1 MDSEFGGDLFTI
13 TDDDGNDY
21 VLEHVD
27 TIELDNIFY
36 LAFLPTDLEEDD
48 EDYGLIILKKT
59 EEDGE
64 QILASIDDDDE
75 LLEDLF
81 ERFIDRILDGEDE

>member
-1 MDSEFGGDLFTI
+1 MSSEYGGDLYTI

-27 TIELDNIFY
+27 TIELNDVFY

-64 QILASIDDDDE
+64 QVLVSIDDDEE

-81 ERFIDRILDGEDE
+81 ERFIDRLLDEEED

>member
-1 MDSEFGGDLFTI
+1 MDSEYGRDLFTI

-27 TIELDNIFY
+27 TIEIDNVFY
-36 LAFLPTDLEEDD
+36 LAFLPTDLGEDD
-48 EDYGLIILKKT
+48 ENYGLIILKKT

-64 QILASIDDDDE
+64 QILVSIDDDDD

-81 ERFIDRILDGEDE
+81 ERFIDRILDDEEE

>member
-13 TDDDGNDY
+13 TDDDGNDF

-27 TIELDNIFY
+27 TIELDNVFY

-64 QILASIDDDDE
+64 QILVSIDDDDE

-81 ERFIDRILDGEDE
+81 ERFIDRILDDEEE

>member
-1 MDSEFGGDLFTI
+1 MSSEFGGDLLTI

-27 TIELDNIFY
+27 TIEIDDVFY

-64 QILASIDDDDE
+64 QILVSIDDDDE

-81 ERFIDRILDGEDE
+81 ERFIDRILDDEEE

>member
-21 VLEHVD
+21 ILEHVD
-27 TIELDNIFY
+27 TIEIDDVFY
-36 LAFLPTDLEEDD
+36 LAFLPTDLDEDD
-48 EDYGLIILKKT
+48 EEYGLIILKKT

-64 QILASIDDDDE
+64 QILVSIDDDDA

-81 ERFIDRILDGEDE
+81 ERFIDRLLDEDEE

>member
-21 VLEHVD
+21 VLEHID
-27 TIELDNIFY
+27 TIEEDNIFY

-59 EEDGE
+59 EENGE
-64 QILASIDDDDE
+64 EVLVSIDDDEE

-81 ERFIDRILDGEDE
+81 DRFIFRILDDEE

>member
-1 MDSEFGGDLFTI
+1 MDSELGGDLFTI

-27 TIELDNIFY
+27 TIEIDNVFY

-64 QILASIDDDDE
+64 QILVSIDDDDE

-81 ERFIDRILDGEDE
+81 ERFIDRILDGDEE

>member
-27 TIELDNIFY
+27 TIEIDNVFY
-36 LAFLPTDLEEDD
+36 LAFLPTDLDEED

-59 EEDGE
+59 EENGE

>member
-1 MDSEFGGDLFTI
+1 MNSEFGGDLFTI

-27 TIELDNIFY
+27 TVEIDNIFY

-48 EDYGLIILKKT
+48 EDFGLVILKKV

-64 QILASIDDDDE
+64 QILVSIDDDDD

-81 ERFIDRILDGEDE
+81 ERFINRILDDEDE